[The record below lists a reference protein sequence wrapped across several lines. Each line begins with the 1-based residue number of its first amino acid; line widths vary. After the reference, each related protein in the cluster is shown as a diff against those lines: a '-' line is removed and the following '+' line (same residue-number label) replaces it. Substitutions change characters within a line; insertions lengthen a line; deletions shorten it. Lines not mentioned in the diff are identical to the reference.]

1 MSTRR
6 VDNPVFCFRGRI
18 KMSEADGVA
27 ELMRMYQK
35 LINERNKNNENK
47 SEIVINYFVVRVS
60 DWATC
65 NFLSPNLRIQ
75 TDANTQWYKASIIT
89 SQMND
94 THTWTDWKIV
104 DEPTCT
110 EDGKQVRR
118 CTACGFTENCSGGTA
133 TCSQLAV
140 CDVCFRRCID
150 CCLFTKKHL
159 ITYISVNITTK

>member
-1 MSTRR
+1 
-6 VDNPVFCFRGRI
+6 
-18 KMSEADGVA
+18 MSEADCVA

-35 LINERNKNNENK
+35 LIKERNKNNENK

-110 EDGKQVRR
+110 EDGKIQQKEYSQEDYNKSKGNNMKTNLLKEGVR
-118 CTACGFTENCSGGTA
+118 
-133 TCSQLAV
+133 
-140 CDVCFRRCID
+140 
-150 CCLFTKKHL
+150 
-159 ITYISVNITTK
+159 